1 MVAPQKASA
10 STREVV
16 TNASVMMAIRR
27 TAGRRETESLGLL
40 RNEHCRNNES
50 FAAPASMTNSFAP
63 LGMSADL
70 SHGVQGRD
78 AGGTSARLPR
88 RETTPVR
95 NS

>member
-40 RNEHCRNNES
+40 RNEHCRN
-50 FAAPASMTNSFAP
+50 ARR
-63 LGMSADL
+63 
-70 SHGVQGRD
+70 QGRPGFFC
-78 AGGTSARLPR
+78 AQRKR
-88 RETTPVR
+88 V
-95 NS
+95 